1 MPEIDNVSNSVHDSF
16 EDLALSDDLKLV
28 SSAAREAG
36 KIAMRYFKHNPKI
49 WHKEGNSPVTEA
61 DFAVDSYLKKVLLE
75 ARPDYGWI
83 SEETADE
90 RPNRGYQRLFVV
102 DPIDGTRGFIE
113 GKNNWCVSIAIIE
126 NGRPLCGVL
135 HCPVTN
141 EHFLAP
147 VNGKAY
153 NNNDVLAIADDDHLR
168 RPIVS
173 CAGSWMKKISP
184 KLRQDYIFKAD
195 VPSLAYRLALFASG
209 KVDMVLVRPNAHDWD
224 IAAADIIVEC
234 AGGALFDRQKRLIIY
249 GKEPFCH
256 SILIAAS
263 PLEFKTALDIV
274 NKALQA

>member
-1 MPEIDNVSNSVHDSF
+1 MPENNSLKDQWIS
-16 EDLALSDDLKLV
+16 EDLKLI
-28 SSAAREAG
+28 SDGAREAG
-36 KIAMRYFKHNPKI
+36 HIAIGFFKHNPKI
-49 WHKEGNSPVTEA
+49 WQKEGNSPVTEA
-61 DFAVDSYLKKVLLE
+61 DFAVDRYLKELLLK
-75 ARPDYGWI
+75 ARPQYGWI

-90 RPNRGYQRLFVV
+90 RPAQDYQRFFVV

-113 GKNNWCVSIAIIE
+113 GKNNWCISIAIIE
-126 NGRPLCGVL
+126 NGRPICGVL
-135 HCPVTN
+135 HCPVTG
-141 EHFLAP
+141 EHFIAP

-153 NNNDVLAIADDDHLR
+153 NNDMVLAIANDDHLR

-173 CAGSWMKKISP
+173 CAGSWMKKITPS
-184 KLRQDYIFKAD
+184 LRQDYSFKAD

-234 AGGALFDRQKRLIIY
+234 AGGALLNRQKTPIIY

-263 PLEFKTALDIV
+263 AKDFKIALDIV
-274 NKALQA
+274 HKALKD